1 MHLPP
6 NHKPP
11 GVSHKLRF
19 QSTAQSAMHATGEQY
34 ANLEPYSERVQRLR
48 ERKMKNV
55 TTSINFGFHQA
66 PYETTM
72 RSNDEY
78 DRSVVLKPAGM
89 DDDKILTPH
98 EMKQKL
104 SSSNWT
110 FGDHGRDFGRAST
123 FADPTGPGFLS
134 YKGVLNGDVRDAIK
148 SSSLHFGSEKAS
160 YETAQVAGLKMAA
173 NDMDYEGDLVKAKA
187 LKKSLQR
194 SCLDFSTGEPF
205 GLDDYES
212 TARVSMRYDPVG
224 ARTAA
229 GVLDAA
235 MQKDLR
241 ASHFQLSHVKEPFP
255 ETCAKEGMRK
265 AERAVEE
272 RRQKIANSEE
282 CRQTGLHPDVMMMQ
296 KDRKFAKELK
306 DMLLSN
312 SVVVGDDENYM

>member
-98 EMKQKL
+98 EMKQKVDPPQRPIKAVDIFLFRLFTWVSL
-104 SSSNWT
+104 S
-110 FGDHGRDFGRAST
+110 
-123 FADPTGPGFLS
+123 LS
-134 YKGVLNGDVRDAIK
+134 L
-148 SSSLHFGSEKAS
+148 SL
-160 YETAQVAGLKMAA
+160 
-173 NDMDYEGDLVKAKA
+173 
-187 LKKSLQR
+187 
-194 SCLDFSTGEPF
+194 C
-205 GLDDYES
+205 
-212 TARVSMRYDPVG
+212 
-224 ARTAA
+224 
-229 GVLDAA
+229 
-235 MQKDLR
+235 
-241 ASHFQLSHVKEPFP
+241 
-255 ETCAKEGMRK
+255 
-265 AERAVEE
+265 
-272 RRQKIANSEE
+272 
-282 CRQTGLHPDVMMMQ
+282 
-296 KDRKFAKELK
+296 
-306 DMLLSN
+306 
-312 SVVVGDDENYM
+312 